1 MEKKKF
7 VNTLLK
13 SIFAVLLFVG
23 AISYFV
29 TDLIVFIDGV
39 ATGDNQVIPVVVVEL
54 IFGIIASC
62 LIGALAVMCLRDILK
77 KKETDIKYI
86 FYFACI
92 FGAIL
97 ALSDFLRMAVAQT
110 WNVGFL
116 WGEVIAGLAIVALA
130 IFCVRA
136 KGNSKILLGTI
147 LSVVLMGY
155 FFFLYVSNGAAQF
168 TTPSNIWFS
177 FVLAFALVA
186 ANFIYLLINAPKEE
200 KVEEKVEEKQQEEKK
215 EEQKE
220 EKQEEEPKEVE
231 QKAE

>member
-1 MEKKKF
+1 M
-7 VNTLLK
+7 
-13 SIFAVLLFVG
+13 I
-23 AISYFV
+23 
-29 TDLIVFIDGV
+29 
-39 ATGDNQVIPVVVVEL
+39 VVEF

-62 LIGALAVMCLRDILK
+62 LTGTLAVMCLRDILK

-97 ALSDFLRMAVAQT
+97 ALSNFLDMAIAQA

-116 WGEVIAGLAIVALA
+116 WGEVIAGLAIVVLA

-147 LSVVLMGY
+147 LSIVLMG
-155 FFFLYVSNGAAQF
+155 FFFFVYVSNGTAQF
-168 TTPSNIWFS
+168 TTPSIIWFS
-177 FVLAFALVA
+177 FALAFALVA

-200 KVEEKVEEKQQEEKK
+200 KVEEKQQE
-215 EEQKE
+215 
-220 EKQEEEPKEVE
+220 E